1 MRFTAHLLAGLGFLT
16 FTSATLVHADDGSSE
31 GYDAPPGWGLPME
44 QHNFGTF
51 LVDRLEYAWTD
62 ENEEAV
68 VWDFQGW
75 YGGDFQ
81 RVYIKG
87 EGENVQGDGE
97 DAEFEALEV
106 LYSHLIADFWELQG
120 GIGYQGGIASN
131 DHPERTYAVL
141 SLLGTMPYSIEIDT
155 SLRASD
161 EGDVSASLEAEYDIR
176 VTQRTI
182 LQPRAEIEVAASDV
196 EEFGVG
202 EGLNSTRLGMRLRYE
217 FTRKFAPY
225 IGAYWEKQYGN
236 TADMT
241 REEFGEV
248 EGSGVVA
255 GVRMWF

>member
-1 MRFTAHLLAGLGFLT
+1 MRFTAHVLLGLGALT
-16 FTSATLVHADDGSSE
+16 LTSTTLVHADDGD
-31 GYDAPPGWGLPME
+31 DAPPGWGLPME
-44 QHNFGTF
+44 SHNFGVF
-51 LVDRLEYAWTD
+51 LFDRLEYAWTD

-75 YGGDFQ
+75 YGGDFK
-81 RVYIKG
+81 RIYIKG
-87 EGENVQGDGE
+87 EGENEQGDGE
-97 DAEFEALEV
+97 DAEFESLEV

-120 GIGYQGGIASN
+120 GVGYQGGIASN

-155 SLRASD
+155 SLRVSD
-161 EGDVSASLEAEYDIR
+161 EGDVSASLEAEYDVR

-182 LQPRAEIEVAASDV
+182 LEPRAEVEVAASDV
-196 EEFGVG
+196 EAFGIG

-248 EGSGVVA
+248 EGAGVVA